1 MTIQQRNEDEIV
13 GSNYVQYIYL
23 LRMSYL
29 EKKEITL
36 EFIVIEYSKEN
47 MDYLSFQSPQNTK
60 TEMKKIG
67 SNHQK

>member
-1 MTIQQRNEDEIV
+1 
-13 GSNYVQYIYL
+13 
-23 LRMSYL
+23 MSYL

-60 TEMKKIG
+60 TEMKNLVQITK
-67 SNHQK
+67 NKRLH